1 MGYVTAVNELYPY
14 DKDIYDLM
22 LYVFGPAKYTTGI
35 YGTYNVFGDAFIC
48 TDTIAEQFIF
58 MSKNRRLKKR
68 VHHIIFGFDNVLD
81 EATPSLG
88 KKVGDTLI
96 RLYPDYQAVYGL
108 HEDKSFLHLHLVYGN
123 APINGGNFFLTRI
136 INKYYIRDVA
146 ERIIDDHLNT
156 IKMKMPKRF
165 K

>member
-1 MGYVTAVNELYPY
+1 M
-14 DKDIYDLM
+14 
-22 LYVFGPAKYTTGI
+22 
-35 YGTYNVFGDAFIC
+35 
-48 TDTIAEQFIF
+48 
-58 MSKNRRLKKR
+58 
-68 VHHIIFGFDNVLD
+68 
-81 EATPSLG
+81 
-88 KKVGDTLI
+88 
-96 RLYPDYQAVYGL
+96 YQAVYGL

-123 APINGGNFFLTRI
+123 APINGGNRFLTRI